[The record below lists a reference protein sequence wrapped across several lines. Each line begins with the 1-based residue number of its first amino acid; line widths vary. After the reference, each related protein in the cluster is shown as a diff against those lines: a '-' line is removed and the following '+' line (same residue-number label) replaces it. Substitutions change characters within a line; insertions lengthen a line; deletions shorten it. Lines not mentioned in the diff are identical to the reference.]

1 MKYKFI
7 FLSAFLILLFSC
19 EKKEKQTIVGWKTI
33 EEYPEEHLVIVDT
46 LDSSPYNNSSLE
58 FLLEIDSMLKTREI
72 KLLNDGQE
80 FLLGEFEISILGNSS
95 FNLSGQEMN
104 FSKISIYHNDWP
116 WDQIYFYSPEYGI
129 VAEFPGHSRQKNM
142 LVFMITEND
151 TVYKLGEQLLEYFEN
166 DSILN
171 PIPPMPI
178 EPSEVIEVF
187 EQ

>member
-7 FLSAFLILLFSC
+7 FFSSFLILLFSC
-19 EKKEKQTIVGWKTI
+19 EKKEKQTIVGWKII

-46 LDSSPYNNSSLE
+46 FGSSPYNNSTLE
-58 FLLEIDSMLKTREI
+58 FKLEIDSMLKAKE
-72 KLLNDGQE
+72 KKFLNDGQE
-80 FLLGEFEISILGNSS
+80 FFLGEFEISLLGNSS
-95 FNLSGQEMN
+95 FNLSGQELN

-116 WDQIYFYSPEYGI
+116 WNQIYFYSPEYGI
-129 VAEFPGHSRQKNM
+129 VAEFHSHSRRKNM
-142 LVFMITEND
+142 LVFMIIEND

-178 EPSEVIEVF
+178 EPSEIIEVF
-187 EQ
+187 E